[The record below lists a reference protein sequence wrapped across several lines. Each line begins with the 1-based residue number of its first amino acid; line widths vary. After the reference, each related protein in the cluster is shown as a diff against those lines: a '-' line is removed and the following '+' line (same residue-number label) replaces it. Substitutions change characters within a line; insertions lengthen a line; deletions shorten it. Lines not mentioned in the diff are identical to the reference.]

1 MLKVIDLLSLDEF
14 ESFKLISDSKG
25 LYNNVSGTSIL
36 DWETPKEIAKD
47 FRPEDFVFITLYMTS
62 PEPENMEERYKAM
75 FNVNVAA
82 IGIKVA
88 DQDSFQIPEE
98 IIKMADMH
106 RTPLF
111 TYTEA
116 YLEDLI
122 FAIRSAVFY
131 NDANRVSLDY
141 LRFLMESGE
150 DMTLNIAK
158 KLNPL
163 FNDNLVCFCAI
174 PASPDSEGL
183 LEYALEQYRKT
194 LTHNLYIY
202 KSGDA
207 FIKCSRCIMIIY
219 TSEEEIAGDE
229 ESLNKILQGFSLDS
243 SHFCIGS
250 SSPKAG
256 LRLLKEALVE
266 AVSAALS
273 AFVNGEDRKLFDQI
287 GSDGLIIPFL
297 DSKPHVGFYR
307 KTLETLTAYDEQH
320 SSHLLDTLLCYVDCE
335 GDVNLTAKKM
345 FQHGNTI
352 RYRLDKIK
360 NVLGISLSADA
371 YVQLYLFAKMHK
383 IYSILNDELLI

>member
-25 LYNNVSGTSIL
+25 LYNNVTGTSIL
-36 DWETPKEIAKD
+36 DWESPKEIAVD
-47 FRPEDFVFITLYMTS
+47 FRPGDFVFITLYMIGQT
-62 PEPENMEERYKAM
+62 PEDMENRFKAL

-88 DQDSFQIPEE
+88 NQDAFQIPEE
-98 IIKMADMH
+98 IVKMADAH

-111 TYTEA
+111 TYREA

-150 DMTLNIAK
+150 DMTASIAK

-174 PASPDSEGL
+174 PTGEDAEGS
-183 LEYALEQYRKT
+183 LEQALERYRKT

-202 KSGDA
+202 KSGGA
-207 FIKCSRCIMIIY
+207 FIKCGRCIMIIH
-219 TSEEEIAGDE
+219 TSEEELPNDAG
-229 ESLNKILQGFSLDS
+229 SLGEILKDFSMDGKY
-243 SHFCIGS
+243 FCIGCS
-250 SSPKAG
+250 APKTG
-256 LRLLKEALVE
+256 LRLLKEALTE

-273 AFVNGEDRKLFDQI
+273 AFVSGEDRKLFSEI

-297 DSKPHVGFYR
+297 DSKPHVVFYR
-307 KTLETLTAYDEQH
+307 KTLEPLTAYDEQH
-320 SSHLLDTLLCYVDCE
+320 SSHLLDTLLCYIESE
-335 GDVNLTAKKM
+335 GDIGLTAKKM

-360 NVLGISLSADA
+360 NILGISLSADA
-371 YVQLYLFAKMHK
+371 YVQLYMFAKMHK
-383 IYSILNDELLI
+383 IYSILDDEPLI

>member
-25 LYNNVSGTSIL
+25 LYNNVSGTGIL

-47 FRPEDFVFITLYMTS
+47 FHAGDFVFITLYMIG
-62 PEPENMEERYKAM
+62 EPENMEERFKAL
-75 FNVNVAA
+75 FQVNVAA

-88 DQDSFQIPEE
+88 DPEAFEIPEE
-98 IIKMADMH
+98 IVNMANAH
-106 RTPLF
+106 RTSLF

-150 DMTLNIAK
+150 DNTAAIAK

-174 PASPDSEGL
+174 PTGEDAEASLDQ
-183 LEYALEQYRKT
+183 ALEKYRKT

-207 FIKCSRCIMIIY
+207 FVRCGRCIVIIH
-219 TSEEEIAGDE
+219 TAEEEIPGDG
-229 ESLNKILQGFSLDS
+229 ESLNEILKGFNMEGKG
-243 SHFCIGS
+243 FCIGCS
-250 SSPKAG
+250 TPKTG
-256 LRLLKEALVE
+256 LRLLKEALTE
-266 AVSAALS
+266 ATSAALS
-273 AFVNGEDRKLFDQI
+273 AFIGGEDRKLFSEI

-307 KTLETLTAYDEQH
+307 KTLDQLNAYDEKH
-320 SSHLLDTLLCYVDCE
+320 SSHLLDTLLCFIESE
-335 GDVNLTAKKM
+335 GDINLTAKKM

-360 NVLGISLSADA
+360 NILGISLSADA
-371 YVQLYLFAKMHK
+371 YVQLYMFAKMHK
-383 IYSILNDELLI
+383 IYGVLDDEPLI